1 MQVKLS
7 KVGLISGLSGL
18 ESRDNGYAFDLE
30 LREVYRGKKKKE
42 KNREKIKNTTIFQV
56 NLYENEGYY
65 LEKNGDHLL

>member
-7 KVGLISGLSGL
+7 TVGLISGLSGL

-30 LREVYRGKKKKE
+30 LREVYRGKKKE
-42 KNREKIKNTTIFQV
+42 KNRKKNKNTTIFQV
-56 NLYENEGYY
+56 NLYENERYY